1 MKPGLKEQHIRT
13 LRDLYAMKDNSHW
26 RIECKKLGGAKDLKL
41 ESLQRDLD
49 EINKW
54 IGIRENELFEIMKEE
69 RAI

>member
-1 MKPGLKEQHIRT
+1 MQ
-13 LRDLYAMKDNSHW
+13 
-26 RIECKKLGGAKDLKL
+26 KLGGAKDLKL